1 MKEITD
7 AHRTAGTA
15 LPAAPIDVAVLRDL
29 PLPFAP
35 WLLALAADALAVA
48 ALASFPRTGVAPIA
62 AVLLHVAAA
71 ASFLAP
77 PLGAGTLAP
86 SERLLAATL
95 TLTLPLVGAPIALV
109 ALSTVGRSEL
119 TQPPPL
125 DDALPPPPDPEE
137 VRRMAEALPC
147 CEALLSG
154 DADERRA
161 IIATLTR
168 RADADALAMLRWALG
183 APDPELAVE
192 AALALEEINATFES
206 RLAAGR
212 RAVHESP
219 SWEAVQA
226 AAENITSAID
236 AGVADPSLIPSLAEE
251 ARQLYQQASALEP
264 TRHDTVAVGRAR
276 LELAVLRP
284 DAALS
289 CIDGALATAPDG
301 AHAALL
307 ALREEA
313 VLASHL
319 LPWEGPS
326 LLASYRPAL
335 PPPLTARRRTT
346 IDRRDRSE
354 RRFTV
359 FPRGDRSGD
368 RDR

>member
-1 MKEITD
+1 MKELSD
-7 AHRTAGTA
+7 ANQTAGTA
-15 LPAAPIDVAVLRDL
+15 LRAAPIDVAVLRDL
-29 PLPFAP
+29 PLPFVP
-35 WLLALAADALAVA
+35 WLVALAADALAVA
-48 ALASFPRTGVAPIA
+48 ALASFPRTGIAPIA
-62 AVLLHVAAA
+62 AALLHVTAA
-71 ASFLAP
+71 ASFLAA

-119 TQPPPL
+119 TQTAPAE
-125 DDALPPPPDPEE
+125 DVLPPPPDPEE

-206 RLAAGR
+206 RLGAGR
-212 RAVHESP
+212 REVRDNP
-219 SWEAVQA
+219 SWEVVQA

-236 AGVADPSLIPSLAEE
+236 AGVADSSLIPSLAEE
-251 ARQLYQQASALEP
+251 ARQLYEQAAAREP
-264 TRHDTVAVGRAR
+264 TRHDTIALGRAR

-284 DAALS
+284 DTALS
-289 CIDGALATAPDG
+289 CIDGALATAREE
-301 AHAALL
+301 ARAALL

-335 PPPLTARRRTT
+335 PPPLTARRRLTL
-346 IDRRDRSE
+346 DPRDRSQ

-359 FPRGDRSGD
+359 FPLGDRTDDND
-368 RDR
+368 R